1 MPGAGLVDACAQ
13 SLPAGFDQ
21 PQTAIG
27 SMTPAGKLPWL
38 PRARAVASTDTGQ
51 LLNPIAWPMIAPTC
65 WVTLTWTPTEPAG
78 IGAPL
83 LVTAPMSARA
93 PFVNCAVQV
102 QLSAATQSFSV
113 SDLST
118 AAQTAL

>member
-1 MPGAGLVDACAQ
+1 
-13 SLPAGFDQ
+13 
-21 PQTAIG
+21 
-27 SMTPAGKLPWL
+27 
-38 PRARAVASTDTGQ
+38 
-51 LLNPIAWPMIAPTC
+51 MIAPTC
-65 WVTLTWTPTEPAG
+65 WVTLTWTPTEPLG
-78 IGAPL
+78 IGTPL

-118 AAQTAL
+118 AAHTALEARALST